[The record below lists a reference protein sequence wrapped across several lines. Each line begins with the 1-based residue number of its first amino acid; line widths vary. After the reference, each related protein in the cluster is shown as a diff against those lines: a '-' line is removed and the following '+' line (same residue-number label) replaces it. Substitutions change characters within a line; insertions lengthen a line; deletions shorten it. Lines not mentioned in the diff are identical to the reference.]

1 MRDAARIAAVLSVLG
16 IGGSGA
22 NPSAHAA
29 KKLAPLIEESV
40 DATLASVDAN
50 GKWKAVTNCTATLSC
65 RPDSTPSEHNEWR
78 NYCLAELK
86 VVRNGKTIA
95 KQKDDQ
101 LAIDFRMV
109 GGNNGSLALSL
120 FEAGGMQLLVVTQTK
135 RDGDESST
143 SSTTEQLLVLDGDA
157 VREVYRHDAT
167 SENEPGPDGPD
178 SERTKT
184 TETIE
189 LGKTRKGA
197 VPELVVTTQTN
208 DEKPQKQT
216 LVWDGKRYIDK
227 PVVLPPPAPVVDP
240 VSKQSLE
247 PQLGKAFRGEPLSP
261 VDLAGLSPAALN
273 LLRNALYA
281 RHGRPFRRPD
291 LQAFFYGAR
300 GPERASKL
308 LPRKIDPSFGDSMM
322 DAADKQSLAALQ
334 AAEKQARAKR

>member
-1 MRDAARIAAVLSVLG
+1 MRVPAVRVALVVGLLGWGIATRA
-16 IGGSGA
+16 
-22 NPSAHAA
+22 AHAA
-29 KKLAPLIEESV
+29 KKLAPLVDESV

-50 GKWKAVTNCTATLSC
+50 GKWKAVADCTATLLC
-65 RPDSTPSEHNEWR
+65 RPDATPSGDNEWR

-86 VVRNGKTIA
+86 VVRNGRTIA
-95 KQKDDQ
+95 RQKDDR

-109 GGNNGSLALSL
+109 GGNNGSLALSV
-120 FEAGGMQLLVVTQTK
+120 FDAGDMRLLVVTQSM
-135 RDGDESST
+135 RDGDESSM
-143 SSTTEQLLVLDGDA
+143 SSTTEQLLVLDGDTI
-157 VREVYRHDAT
+157 REVYRHDAVT
-167 SENEPGPDGPD
+167 ENDPGPDGPD

-208 DEKPQKQT
+208 DDKPQRQT

-227 PVVLPPPAPVVDP
+227 PVVLPPPAAVVDP
-240 VSKQSLE
+240 VSQKSIE
-247 PQLGKAFRGEPLSP
+247 PQLGKAFRGETLSP

-300 GPERASKL
+300 SPERASKL
-308 LPRKIDPSFGDSMM
+308 LPRKIDPSFVDAML

-334 AAEKQARAKR
+334 AAEKLARKKH